1 MRLGLLIATI
11 VLAAIALPTPAPSAT
26 PPTAVPTT
34 PAADP
39 ATARLAGLKG
49 PAFDVTFMQA
59 LIPINDEVIE
69 MAMTATL
76 YADHAELLRW
86 NQVVVERK
94 NDQVRKLLA
103 WLQEA
108 GAGPAGR
115 RAGVATASV
124 KKLRTL
130 RGPAL
135 ERAYLSLM
143 AAQLD
148 QAVSL
153 ARLASSKG
161 SRPEVR
167 DFATTVVR
175 VDSQDSTMLKGWMKQ
190 WK

>member
-1 MRLGLLIATI
+1 MMRVGLVIGII
-11 VLAAIALPTPAPSAT
+11 VFAAIVLPTPAPSASA
-26 PPTAVPTT
+26 P
-34 PAADP
+34 DP
-39 ATARLAGLKG
+39 ASARLAGLKG
-49 PAFDVTFMQA
+49 PAFDVAFMQA
-59 LIPINDEVIE
+59 LIPINEEAIE

-86 NQVVVERK
+86 NQTVVERK

-108 GAGPAGR
+108 GAGPAER

-143 AAQLD
+143 SAHLD
-148 QAVSL
+148 QAASL

-167 DFATTVVR
+167 DFATTVAR
-175 VDSQDSTMLKGWMKQ
+175 VESQDSTMLQGWMKQ

>member
-1 MRLGLLIATI
+1 MRVGFVIGLI
-11 VLAAIALPTPAPSAT
+11 VLTAAALTAPALSASAPST
-26 PPTAVPTT
+26 PPASS
-34 PAADP
+34 ADP
-39 ATARLAGLKG
+39 TIARLQRLSGQ
-49 PAFDVTFMQA
+49 AFDVAFMQA
-59 LIPINDEVIE
+59 LIPVDDETVE

-94 NDQVRKLLA
+94 SDQIRKLLA
-103 WLQEA
+103 WLQDA
-108 GAGPAGR
+108 GTGPAER

-135 ERAYLSLM
+135 ERTYLSLM
-143 AAQLD
+143 TTQLN

-161 SRPEVR
+161 SRSEVR
-167 DFATTVVR
+167 DFAAGIAR
-175 VDSQDSTMLKGWMKQ
+175 AESQDAAMLQGWLKQ

>member
-1 MRLGLLIATI
+1 MRVGLLIAII
-11 VLAAIALPTPAPSAT
+11 VLAAIALPTPAPSA
-26 PPTAVPTT
+26 PAPDPT
-34 PAADP
+34 
-39 ATARLAGLKG
+39 TARLAGLKG
-49 PAFDVTFMQA
+49 PAFDVAFMQA
-59 LIPINDEVIE
+59 LIPINEEAIE

-76 YADHAELLRW
+76 YADHPELLRW

-103 WLQEA
+103 LLQEA
-108 GAGPAGR
+108 GAGPAER
-115 RAGVATASV
+115 RAGVSTASV

-143 AAQLD
+143 SAQLD

-153 ARLASSKG
+153 ARLASAKG

-175 VDSQDSTMLKGWMKQ
+175 VESKDSTMLQGWMKQ

>member
-1 MRLGLLIATI
+1 MRVGFVIGIIVFAAAT
-11 VLAAIALPTPAPSAT
+11 LTTPAPSAPALST
-26 PPTAVPTT
+26 PPAASPDPTV
-34 PAADP
+34 
-39 ATARLAGLKG
+39 ARLQRLSG
-49 PAFDVTFMQA
+49 PAFDVAFMKA
-59 LIPINDEVIE
+59 LIPVDDETVE

-76 YADHAELLRW
+76 YADHPELLRW

-94 NDQVRKLLA
+94 NEQIRKLIA

-108 GAGPAGR
+108 GTAPAER

-143 AAQLD
+143 TTQLN
-148 QAVSL
+148 QSVSL

-161 SRPEVR
+161 SRAEVR
-167 DFATTVVR
+167 DFAAGLVR
-175 VDSQDSTMLKGWMKQ
+175 VESQDTAMIQGWMKQ

>member
-1 MRLGLLIATI
+1 
-11 VLAAIALPTPAPSAT
+11 
-26 PPTAVPTT
+26 
-34 PAADP
+34 
-39 ATARLAGLKG
+39 
-49 PAFDVTFMQA
+49 MQA
-59 LIPINDEVIE
+59 LIPVDDETVE

-76 YADHAELLRW
+76 YADHPELLRW

-108 GAGPAGR
+108 GAGPAER
-115 RAGVATASV
+115 RAGVATGSV

-135 ERAYLSLM
+135 EHTYLTFM
-143 AAQLD
+143 TTQLN

-153 ARLASSKG
+153 ARLASAKG
-161 SRPEVR
+161 SKPEVR
-167 DFATTVVR
+167 EFASAVVR
-175 VDSQDSTMLKGWMKQ
+175 VESQDTAMLKGWMNR

>member
-1 MRLGLLIATI
+1 MRVVFVIGIIVVTAAT
-11 VLAAIALPTPAPSAT
+11 LTTPAPSAPAPST
-26 PPTAVPTT
+26 PP
-34 PAADP
+34 AASPDP
-39 ATARLAGLKG
+39 AIARLQRLSG
-49 PAFDVTFMQA
+49 PAFDVGFMQA
-59 LIPINDEVIE
+59 LIPVDDETVE

-76 YADHAELLRW
+76 YADHSELLRW

-94 NDQVRKLLA
+94 NEQIRKLLA

-108 GAGPAGR
+108 GTAPAER

-135 ERAYLSLM
+135 ERTYLSLM
-143 AAQLD
+143 TTKLNQS
-148 QAVSL
+148 VSL
-153 ARLASSKG
+153 ARLASAKG

-167 DFATTVVR
+167 DFAAGLVR
-175 VDSQDSTMLKGWMKQ
+175 VESQDTAMLQGWMKQ